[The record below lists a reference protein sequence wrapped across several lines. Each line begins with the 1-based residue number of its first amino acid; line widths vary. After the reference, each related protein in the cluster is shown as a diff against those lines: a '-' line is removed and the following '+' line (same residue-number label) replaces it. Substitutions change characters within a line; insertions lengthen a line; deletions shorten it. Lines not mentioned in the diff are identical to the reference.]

1 MKLITNY
8 ILDDDLRHKLN
19 DLTQTTFGFDFEAWV
34 TNGYFEGDYITY
46 SFIENDKIISNASAN
61 IMTFNQNGVVKNY
74 IQIGTV
80 MTDGAYRKQGL
91 AKKLIE
97 HILAEYKDKCD
108 GFYLYGDL
116 DALDFYRKVGFSE
129 GLQYRYTLKD
139 GYINGACDGE
149 GFVKVSENDIE
160 LKAKYMDTI
169 RNGVANSS
177 FDQINRYGL
186 CMFYTA
192 DMDNVYYSADLDC
205 FVVMEKWDDT
215 LVVQN
220 IFSKKQVAM
229 KDVISRI
236 SEEYKELKL
245 GFTPHTEDVNLFE
258 ATAFDGED
266 DYRLFYIGDELKS
279 IEEEKLYF
287 PQLSHA

>member
-8 ILDDDLRHKLN
+8 MLDDDLRHKLN
-19 DLTQTTFGFDFEAWV
+19 DLTQKTFGFDFEGWV
-34 TNGYFEGDYITY
+34 TNGYFEGDYIPF

-80 MTDGAYRKQGL
+80 MTDEAYRKQGL
-91 AKKLIE
+91 ARRLIE
-97 HILAEYKDKCD
+97 HILNEYQDKCD
-108 GFYLYGDL
+108 GVYLYGDL
-116 DALDFYRKVGFSE
+116 NALDFYRKVGFKE
-129 GLQYRYTLKD
+129 GLQYRYTLKTKVEPVD
-139 GYINGACDGE
+139 KND
-149 GFVKVSENDIE
+149 FVKVSEDDAE
-160 LKAKYMDTI
+160 LKARYMDTI

-205 FVVMEKWDDT
+205 FAVMEKWEDT
-215 LVVQN
+215 LILQN
-220 IFSKKQVAM
+220 IFSINQIAM
-229 KDVISRI
+229 EDVLSHIN
-236 SEEYKELKL
+236 EEYKELRL
-245 GFTPHTEDVNLFE
+245 GFTPHKEDMKLLE
-258 ATAFDGED
+258 ATVFDGEE
-266 DYRLFYIGDELKS
+266 DYRLFYIGDELKN
-279 IEEEKLYF
+279 IEEERLYF